1 MRRKILRLYFGM
13 KAGLWRGG
21 DDVMAADAVFIV
33 PICRFARS
41 SCYPFLKWDVFLYA
55 MPKRLRSADICGFCL
70 TYIYVWCF
78 EFNISFSLL
87 QLSAPRQCQSGK
99 PVLRHLCGEKR
110 VGRVRKRLFRVAE
123 TAF

>member
-1 MRRKILRLYFGM
+1 
-13 KAGLWRGG
+13 
-21 DDVMAADAVFIV
+21 
-33 PICRFARS
+33 
-41 SCYPFLKWDVFLYA
+41 

-87 QLSAPRQCQSGK
+87 QLS
-99 PVLRHLCGEKR
+99 HLDNVCPESLFYVICVVKKR
-110 VGRVRKRLFRVAE
+110 VGKVRKRLFRVTG

>member
-1 MRRKILRLYFGM
+1 
-13 KAGLWRGG
+13 
-21 DDVMAADAVFIV
+21 
-33 PICRFARS
+33 
-41 SCYPFLKWDVFLYA
+41 

-87 QLSAPRQCQSGK
+87 QLSAPRECQSGK
-99 PVLRHLCGEKR
+99 PVYVICVVKKR
-110 VGRVRKRLFRVAE
+110 VGKVRKRLFRVTG